1 MPSLC
6 LCIIRLKLWL
16 VTTRAKAVVEG
27 DRVENLAGALCTL
40 TKCVLNVR
48 TCIHVCLYTYILTRS
63 EDPQTR
69 RCLTYI
75 LFSAVLPL

>member
-27 DRVENLAGALCTL
+27 DRVENLGGALCTL

-48 TCIHVCLYTYILTRS
+48 TCIYVCL
-63 EDPQTR
+63 
-69 RCLTYI
+69 
-75 LFSAVLPL
+75 